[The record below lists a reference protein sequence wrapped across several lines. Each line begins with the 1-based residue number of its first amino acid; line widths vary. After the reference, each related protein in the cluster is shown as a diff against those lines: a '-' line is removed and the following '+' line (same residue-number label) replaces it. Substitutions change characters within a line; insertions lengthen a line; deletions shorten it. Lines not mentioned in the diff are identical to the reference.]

1 MQKVRFQ
8 QKIVFFKKRKEI
20 MKSQQ
25 IILDFPSD
33 ILLTLNENEKELKH
47 EIKVSL
53 AMRMFQ
59 LQKLTLGK
67 AAQLCGLSRFEFE
80 TLLSENRIPI
90 SNLSF
95 EDVLEDSK
103 KLR

>member
-1 MQKVRFQ
+1 MNT
-8 QKIVFFKKRKEI
+8 
-20 MKSQQ
+20 QQ
-25 IILDFPSD
+25 ITIDFPSD
-33 ILLTLNENEKELKH
+33 ILLTLNENEKGLKY

-67 AAQLCGLSRFEFE
+67 AAQLCGLTRFEFE
-80 TLLSENRIPI
+80 TLLSENKIPI
-90 SNLSF
+90 SNLDF
-95 EDVLEDSK
+95 DDVIADSQ